1 MLLLKNKVKIKTI
14 KIKNG
19 FSIKEIGGEFC
30 IVQDEDTNNGAVNG
44 LPSINETG
52 IFLWDRVMK
61 NFTPEALIEAL
72 IQRNN
77 LDYEDAE
84 ADVGEFLAKLI
95 NGNIIDITNNQ
106 Q

>member
-1 MLLLKNKVKIKTI
+1 MKIQTI
-14 KIKNG
+14 KIKKG
-19 FSIKEIGGEFC
+19 YSIKEIGGEFC
-30 IVQDEDTNNGAVNG
+30 IVHDDDTNNGAVNG

-72 IQRNN
+72 IERNN

-84 ADVGEFLAKLI
+84 ADVGEFIAKLI
-95 NGNIIDITNNQ
+95 NGNIIDITRSR
-106 Q
+106 